1 MATAR
6 PIPDQTN
13 DMLLKNMDARSPI
26 KLLVLPSWYPPR
38 GGRFFREHGL
48 ALADAGIRVD
58 VVALN
63 AAGLKSIFS
72 PGRQPPG
79 TEDDPAGF
87 CEYVKRHLVLPG
99 HEMAKVRRWT
109 RDLVS
114 FARDRIRATEKPD
127 LIQVHSSMW
136 AGLAAMEIH
145 RTMDIP
151 YVITEHRGRFISG
164 NPHTGNMLL
173 PWQKPLLK
181 EIFEGAVKVV
191 TVSQALEE
199 KIVSLAPA
207 SKDRITTIPNMVDTG
222 FFVPADQPPPGPF
235 TFFCLAHLEADKG
248 IDTLVGA
255 TKILSERMA
264 RPFNVVIGGGGQQ
277 GRRLKS
283 MARKLSL
290 ENTISFTGPLNREA
304 VRHHLQKS
312 HAFVM
317 PSRFEAFG
325 VVYIEAMACG
335 LPVIATK
342 AGGPADFTG
351 EETGLLVDPGQA
363 DVLASAM
370 HELMQRS
377 AAYKPDRIRES
388 VTRRFSKEVVV
399 ASYLELYH
407 QILEKTRKHA

>member
-1 MATAR
+1 
-6 PIPDQTN
+6 
-13 DMLLKNMDARSPI
+13 MLLKNMDAHSPI

-48 ALADAGIRVD
+48 ALAAAGIKVD

-72 PGRQPPG
+72 PGGQPPVTG
-79 TEDDPAGF
+79 EEPAGF
-87 CEYVKRHLVLPG
+87 SEFVKRHLVLPG
-99 HEMAKVRRWT
+99 HDMAKIRRWT
-109 RDLVS
+109 RDL
-114 FARDRIRATEKPD
+114 AALAMDHIRATQKPD
-127 LIQVHSSMW
+127 VIQVHSSMW
-136 AGLAAMEIH
+136 AGLAALEI
-145 RTMDIP
+145 RRIMDIP
-151 YVITEHRGRFISG
+151 YVVTEHRGRFISG
-164 NPHTGNMLL
+164 NPHTRLMLL

-181 EIFEGAVKVV
+181 EVFEGAVKVV
-191 TVSQALEE
+191 TVSQALQD
-199 KIVSLAPA
+199 KIVSIAPA
-207 SKDRITTIPNMVDTG
+207 SKDRIVTIPNMVDTG
-222 FFVPADQPPPGPF
+222 FFVPADKPPPDPF

-255 TKILSERMA
+255 TKILSERMT
-264 RPFNVVIGGGGQQ
+264 RPFKVVIGGGGTQ
-277 GRRLKS
+277 GRRLIS

-290 ENTISFTGPLNREA
+290 ENTISFTGPLSPEA
-304 VRHHLQKS
+304 VRDQLQKS

-317 PSRFEAFG
+317 PSRYEAFG

-335 LPVIATK
+335 LPVIATT

-351 EETGLLVDPGQA
+351 EGTGLLVDPGQT

-370 HELMQRS
+370 HELMQKS
-377 AAYKPDRIRES
+377 AEYKPDRIRKT

-399 ASYLELYH
+399 ASYLDLYH

>member
-1 MATAR
+1 MAAAR
-6 PIPDQTN
+6 PVPDQPN
-13 DMLLKNMDARSPI
+13 DMLLKNMDAPTPI

-48 ALADAGIRVD
+48 ALAGAGIRVE

-63 AAGLKSIFS
+63 AVGLRSIFS
-72 PGRQPPG
+72 LGRE
-79 TEDDPAGF
+79 TRYTRDEPAGF
-87 CEYVKRHLVLPG
+87 SEFVKPHLVLPG
-99 HEMAKVRRWT
+99 HDMAKIRRWV
-109 RDLVS
+109 RDLVTI
-114 FARDRIRATEKPD
+114 ARNHIHTTEKPD
-127 LIQVHSSMW
+127 IIQAHSSIW

-164 NPHTGNMLL
+164 SPHAEHVLL
-173 PWQKPLLK
+173 PWQEPLLRD
-181 EIFEGAVKVV
+181 IFEEAVKVV
-191 TVSQALEE
+191 TVSQALQDR
-199 KIVSLAPA
+199 IVSLAPE
-207 SKDRITTIPNMVDTG
+207 SKDRIVTIPNMVDTE
-222 FFVPADQPPPGPF
+222 FFVPADKPPPGPF

-255 TKILSERMA
+255 TKVLTERVTE
-264 RPFNVVIGGGGQQ
+264 PFKVVIGGGGSQR
-277 GRRLKS
+277 RRLER
-283 MARKLSL
+283 MARELSL
-290 ENTISFTGPLNREA
+290 GDTISFTGPLAREA
-304 VRHHLQKS
+304 VRDRLQQS

-342 AGGPADFTG
+342 AGGPTDFTS
-351 EETGLLVDPGQA
+351 EETGLLVEPGQA

-370 HELMQRS
+370 HELMQGHAEYR
-377 AAYKPDRIRES
+377 PDRIRES

-399 ASYLELYH
+399 ASYIELYQ
-407 QILEKTRKHA
+407 QILKKNRKHA